1 MSIWKETMR
10 SGFAAMAA
18 AFTLTSAGLAAAFTV
33 TGAGLIAAFA
43 LTAADVASQELELEP
58 HQELARDLFRE
69 LIEINT
75 IESEGTALAAEAM
88 ARRLLDAGFPPE
100 DVQIVG
106 PDDRKVNL
114 VVRLRG
120 RDTGRAPILLL
131 AHLDV
136 VEALPSDW
144 TIDPWTFTERDGYY
158 YGRGV
163 MDDKDEAAIYT
174 ANLIR
179 YKQEGFV
186 PDRDI
191 IVALTADEE
200 GGPANGVQWLLEN
213 RRDLIDAEYA
223 LNEGGGGALKNGV
236 RQLNSVQASEKVYQ
250 NFDLRATNPGGH
262 SSLPRDDNAIYEL
275 ARVLTRISQYDFP
288 VMLNEVTE
296 AYFRGTAAVE
306 GGDLAEDI
314 LSVLENPENE
324 RAVSRLREFPHL
336 NARLRTTCVA
346 TRLNGGHADNALPQT
361 AGALVNCRIL
371 PNHSPAQVLLKLRE
385 LAGPRVAVTA
395 NGQPS
400 PSPPSPL
407 TPDVM
412 GPIERITE
420 EMWPGVPVVPVMSA
434 GATDGLYL
442 RRAGIPTYGVSGLFG
457 DVDDVRAHGQD
468 ERILIESFYEGQE
481 FLYRLVKA
489 LAGTII

>member
-1 MSIWKETMR
+1 MSIWIGSTWIGSMWVERIRR
-10 SGFAAMAA
+10 S
-18 AFTLTSAGLAAAFTV
+18 LAGLAAAIT
-33 TGAGLIAAFA
+33 LIAAS
-43 LTAADVASQELELEP
+43 VAGQELRLEP
-58 HQELARDLFRE
+58 HQELARELFRE
-69 LIEINT
+69 LVEINT
-75 IESEGTALAAEAM
+75 VESEGTAVAVEAM
-88 ARRLLDAGFPPE
+88 ARRLLAAGFSEE

-106 PDDRKVNL
+106 PNDRKANL

-144 TIDPWTFTERDGYY
+144 TIDPWTFTERNGYY

-163 MDDKDEAAIYT
+163 TDDKDEAAIYT

-200 GGPANGVQWLLEN
+200 GGPANGVRWLLEN

-223 LNEGGGGALKNGV
+223 LNEGGGGALKDGIH
-236 RQLNSVQASEKVYQ
+236 QLNSVQASEKVYQ

-275 ARVLTRISQYDFP
+275 ASVLTRISQYNFP

-306 GGDLAEDI
+306 GGAIAEDI
-314 LSVLENPENE
+314 RSVLENPENE
-324 RAVSRLREFPHL
+324 RAAGRLQAFPHL

-346 TRLNGGHADNALPQT
+346 TRLNGGHANNALPQT

-371 PNHSPAQVLLKLRE
+371 PNQNPAEVLLTLRG
-385 LAGPRVAVTA
+385 LAGPAVEVTA
-395 NGQPS
+395 AGQPN

-407 TPDVM
+407 TPEVLQ
-412 GPIERITE
+412 PIERITE

-434 GATDGLYL
+434 LATDGLHL
-442 RRAGIPTYGVSGLFG
+442 RQAGIPTYGVSGVFE

-481 FLYRLVKA
+481 FMYRLVKA
-489 LAGTII
+489 LTF

>member
-1 MSIWKETMR
+1 MSVWTQGMQHGIP
-10 SGFAAMAA
+10 S
-18 AFTLTSAGLAAAFTV
+18 LTRALVVTASFLVGAVSAV
-33 TGAGLIAAFA
+33 
-43 LTAADVASQELELEP
+43 SQEAPLEP
-58 HQELARDLFRE
+58 HQQLVREIFQE

-75 IESEGTALAAEAM
+75 TESEGTTPAAEAM
-88 ARRLLDAGFPPE
+88 ARRLLDAGFSQE
-100 DVQIVG
+100 DVHIVG
-106 PDDRKVNL
+106 PNDQKMNL
-114 VVRLRG
+114 VARLRG
-120 RDTGRAPILLL
+120 RETGRAPILLL

-136 VEALPSDW
+136 VEALRTDW
-144 TIDPWTFTERDGYY
+144 TIDPWTFTETDGYY

-163 MDDKDEAAIYT
+163 TDDKDEAAIYT

-179 YKQEGFV
+179 YKEEGYV

-200 GGPANGVQWLLEN
+200 GGGANGVRWLLEN

-236 RQLNSVQASEKVYQ
+236 RQLNSVQASEKIFQ
-250 NFDLRATNPGGH
+250 NFNVQATNSGGH
-262 SSLPRDDNAIYEL
+262 SSLPRADNAIYDVANAL
-275 ARVLTRISQYDFP
+275 MRISRYHFP

-296 AYFRGTAAVE
+296 AYFRGTADVE
-306 GGDLAEDI
+306 GGSIAEDI
-314 LSVLENPENE
+314 RAVLEDPENE
-324 RAVSRLREFPHL
+324 SAVDGLQVFPHL

-346 TRLNGGHADNALPQT
+346 TRLNGGHANNALPQT

-371 PNHSPAQVLLKLRE
+371 PNHSPAQVLLTLRE
-385 LAGPRVAVTA
+385 VAGSGVEVTPTGSP
-395 NGQPS
+395 N

-407 TPDVM
+407 TADVL

-420 EMWPGVPVVPVMSA
+420 EMWPGVPVVPVMST

-457 DVDDVRAHGQD
+457 DVDDNRAHGQD

-489 LAGTII
+489 LSGTIS

>member
-1 MSIWKETMR
+1 MWVEKIRR
-10 SGFAAMAA
+10 SLTGLAV
-18 AFTLTSAGLAAAFTV
+18 AFTLIAGSV
-33 TGAGLIAAFA
+33 AGQ
-43 LTAADVASQELELEP
+43 DQQLEP
-58 HQELARDLFRE
+58 HQELARELFRE

-75 IESEGTALAAEAM
+75 VESEGTALAVEAM
-88 ARRLLDAGFPPE
+88 ASRLLAAGFPEE

-106 PDDRKVNL
+106 PNDRKPNL
-114 VVRLRG
+114 VARLRG

-144 TIDPWTFTERDGYY
+144 TIDPWTFTERNGYY

-163 MDDKDEAAIYT
+163 TDDKDEAAIYM

-179 YKQEGFV
+179 YKEEGFV

-191 IVALTADEE
+191 ILALTADEE
-200 GGPANGVQWLLEN
+200 GGPANGVRWLLEN

-223 LNEGGGGALKNGV
+223 LNEGGGGALKDGV

-250 NFDLRATNPGGH
+250 NFNLTATNPGGH

-275 ARVLTRISQYDFP
+275 ATVLTRISQHDFP

-296 AYFRGTAAVE
+296 AFFRGTAAVE
-306 GGDLAEDI
+306 GGAIADDI
-314 LSVLENPENE
+314 RSVLENPENE
-324 RAVSRLREFPHL
+324 RAVDRLRAFPHL
-336 NARLRTTCVA
+336 NVRLRTTCVA
-346 TRLNGGHADNALPQT
+346 TRLSGGHANNALPQT

-371 PNHSPAQVLLKLRE
+371 PNQNPAEVLLTLRE
-385 LAGPRVAVTA
+385 LAGPRVDVTA
-395 NGQPS
+395 AGQPN

-407 TPDVM
+407 TPEVLR
-412 GPIERITE
+412 PIERITE
-420 EMWPGVPVVPVMSA
+420 EMWPGVPVVPIMSA
-434 GATDGLYL
+434 LATDGLYL
-442 RRAGIPTYGVSGLFG
+442 RQAGIPTYGVSGIFE

-481 FLYRLVKA
+481 FMYRLVKA
-489 LAGTII
+489 LAGTIF

>member
-1 MSIWKETMR
+1 MSTWINRARRAIPGWA
-10 SGFAAMAA
+10 SALV
-18 AFTLTSAGLAAAFTV
+18 LTVASA
-33 TGAGLIAAFA
+33 
-43 LTAADVASQELELEP
+43 ASQELQLDP
-58 HQELARDLFRE
+58 HQRLARDLFRE

-75 IESEGTALAAEAM
+75 IESEGTAPAAEAM
-88 ARRLLDAGFPPE
+88 ARRLLDAGFPQE
-100 DVQIVG
+100 DIHIVG

-114 VVRLRG
+114 VARLRG
-120 RDTGRAPILLL
+120 RNTGRAPILLL

-136 VEALPSDW
+136 VEALRTDW
-144 TIDPWTFTERDGYY
+144 TIDPWTFTEADGYY

-163 MDDKDEAAIYT
+163 TDDKDEAAIYT

-179 YKQEGFV
+179 FKEEGFV

-200 GGPANGVQWLLEN
+200 GGPANGVEWLLEN

-223 LNEGGGGALKNGV
+223 LNEGGGGALKDGMH
-236 RQLNSVQASEKVYQ
+236 QLNSVQASEKVYQ
-250 NFDLRATNPGGH
+250 NFDLRATNSGGH
-262 SSLPRDDNAIYEL
+262 SSLPRADNAIYDVASAL
-275 ARVLTRISQYDFP
+275 MRISQYHFP
-288 VMLNEVTE
+288 VMLNEVSE

-306 GGDLAEDI
+306 GGSIAEDI
-314 LSVLENPENE
+314 LSVLEDPANE
-324 RAVSRLREFPHL
+324 RAVDRLQAFPHL

-346 TRLNGGHADNALPQT
+346 TRLSGGHADNALPQT

-371 PNHSPAQVLLKLRE
+371 PNHDPAQVLLALRE
-385 LAGPRVAVTA
+385 LVGPGVEVTPVTE
-395 NGQPS
+395 PS

-407 TPDVM
+407 TPDVL
-412 GPIERITE
+412 GLIERVTE
-420 EMWPGVPVVPVMSA
+420 EMWPGVPVVPVMST

-457 DVDDVRAHGQD
+457 DVDDNRAHGQD

-489 LAGTII
+489 LSGTIS

>member
-1 MSIWKETMR
+1 MSTRINRTRLRTR
-10 SGFAAMAA
+10 SAISGLASALILTATS
-18 AFTLTSAGLAAAFTV
+18 TLTATSA
-33 TGAGLIAAFA
+33 AGQQLP
-43 LTAADVASQELELEP
+43 LDSNQR
-58 HQELARDLFRE
+58 LARDLFRE

-75 IESEGTALAAEAM
+75 VESEGTAPAAAAM
-88 ARRLLDAGFPPE
+88 ERHLLDAGFARE
-100 DVQIVG
+100 DVHVVG

-114 VVRLRG
+114 VARLRG

-136 VEALPSDW
+136 VEALRSDW
-144 TIDPWTFTERDGYY
+144 TIDPWTFTEADGYY

-163 MDDKDEAAIYT
+163 TDDKDEAAIYT

-179 YKQEGFV
+179 MKEEGFV

-223 LNEGGGGALKNGV
+223 LNEGGGGALKDGM
-236 RQLNSVQASEKVYQ
+236 RQLNAVQASEKVYQ
-250 NFDLRATNPGGH
+250 DFTLAATNSGGH
-262 SSLPRDDNAIYEL
+262 SSLPRDDNAIYDVANAL
-275 ARVLTRISQYDFP
+275 MRISRYHFP
-288 VMLNEVTE
+288 VMLNEVSE

-306 GGDLAEDI
+306 GGDIAADI
-314 LSVLENPENE
+314 LSVLEDPANE
-324 RAVSRLREFPHL
+324 DAVLRLQAFPHL

-361 AGALVNCRIL
+361 AGALVNCRML
-371 PNHSPAQVLLKLRE
+371 PNHSPAQVLLTLRE
-385 LAGPRVAVTA
+385 LAGADVEVTPVAPP
-395 NGQPS
+395 N

-407 TPDVM
+407 TPNVM
-412 GPIERITE
+412 GLIERITE
-420 EMWPGVPVVPVMSA
+420 DMWPGVPVVPVMST

-442 RRAGIPTYGVSGLFG
+442 RQAGIPTYGVSGLFG
-457 DVDDVRAHGQD
+457 DVDDNRAHGQD

-489 LAGTII
+489 LSGTIS

>member
-1 MSIWKETMR
+1 MSTWINRTWR
-10 SGFAAMAA
+10 SARCVFP
-18 AFTLTSAGLAAAFTV
+18 GLASAFVLTV
-33 TGAGLIAAFA
+33 ASA
-43 LTAADVASQELELEP
+43 ASQELRLDP
-58 HQELARDLFRE
+58 HQQLARDLFQE

-75 IESEGTALAAEAM
+75 VESEGTAAAAEAM

-100 DVQIVG
+100 DVHIVG
-106 PDDRKVNL
+106 PNDRKVNL

-136 VEALPSDW
+136 VEALRSDW
-144 TIDPWTFTERDGYY
+144 SIDPWTFNEADGYY

-163 MDDKDEAAIYT
+163 RDDKDEAAIYT

-179 YKQEGFV
+179 YKEEGFV

-200 GGPANGVQWLLEN
+200 GGPENGVEWLLEN

-223 LNEGGGGALKNGV
+223 FNEGGGGFLKDGV
-236 RQLNSVQASEKVYQ
+236 RQLNAVQASEKVYQ
-250 NFDLRATNPGGH
+250 DFTLLATNSGGH
-262 SSLPRDDNAIYEL
+262 SSLPRDDNAIYDV
-275 ARVLTRISQYDFP
+275 ARALVRIGQHRFP

-306 GGDLAEDI
+306 GGDIAEDI
-314 LSVLENPENE
+314 LSVLADPSDEG
-324 RAVSRLREFPHL
+324 AVFRLQAFPHL

-346 TRLNGGHADNALPQT
+346 TRLSGGHADNALPQS

-371 PNHSPAQVLLKLRE
+371 PNHSPAQVLLTLRE
-385 LAGPRVAVTA
+385 LAGPRVEITPVAEP
-395 NGQPS
+395 N

-407 TPDVM
+407 TPSLLGV
-412 GPIERITE
+412 IERITE
-420 EMWPGVPVVPVMSA
+420 EMWPGVPVVPVMST

-457 DVDDVRAHGQD
+457 DVDDNRAHGQD

-489 LAGTII
+489 LSGTIS

>member
-1 MSIWKETMR
+1 MSIWIKRMR
-10 SGFAAMAA
+10 RVFP
-18 AFTLTSAGLAAAFTV
+18 GLAAAFT
-33 TGAGLIAAFA
+33 LIAGS
-43 LTAADVASQELELEP
+43 VASQELQLEP
-58 HQELARDLFRE
+58 HQELARELFRE

-75 IESEGTALAAEAM
+75 VESEGTALAAEAM
-88 ARRLLDAGFPPE
+88 ARHLLAAGFPRE

-106 PDDRKVNL
+106 PNDRKVNL
-114 VVRLRG
+114 VARLRG

-136 VEALPSDW
+136 VEALRSDW
-144 TIDPWTFTERDGYY
+144 SIDPWTFTEADGYY

-163 MDDKDEAAIYT
+163 TDDKDEAAIYT

-179 YKQEGFV
+179 YKEEGFV

-200 GGPANGVQWLLEN
+200 GGPANGVEWLLEN

-223 LNEGGGGALKNGV
+223 LNEGGGGALKEGV

-275 ARVLTRISQYDFP
+275 ASVLMRISQHNFP

-306 GGDLAEDI
+306 GGPIAEDI
-314 LSVLENPENE
+314 RSVLENPANE
-324 RAVSRLREFPHL
+324 RAVSRLQAFPHL

-346 TRLNGGHADNALPQT
+346 TRLSGGHADNALPQT
-361 AGALVNCRIL
+361 AGALVNCRML
-371 PNHSPAQVLLKLRE
+371 PNHNPAQVLLTLRD
-385 LAGPRVAVTA
+385 LAGPGVEVTA
-395 NGQPS
+395 VGQPN

-407 TPDVM
+407 TPNVL

-442 RRAGIPTYGVSGLFG
+442 RQAGIPTYGVSGLFG
-457 DVDDVRAHGQD
+457 DVDDNRAHGQD

-489 LAGTII
+489 LSGTIS

>member
-1 MSIWKETMR
+1 MSTWISRGWGR
-10 SGFAAMAA
+10 ARC
-18 AFTLTSAGLAAAFTV
+18 AFPGLASVLF
-33 TGAGLIAAFA
+33 
-43 LTAADVASQELELEP
+43 LTAASAGSQELQLDR
-58 HQELARDLFRE
+58 HQQLALDLFRE

-75 IESEGTALAAEAM
+75 VESEGTAPAAEAM
-88 ARRLLDAGFPPE
+88 ARRLLDAGFARE
-100 DVQIVG
+100 DVHIVG

-114 VVRLRG
+114 VARLRG

-136 VEALPSDW
+136 VEALRSDW
-144 TIDPWTFTERDGYY
+144 TIDPWTFTEADGYY

-163 MDDKDEAAIYT
+163 KDDKDEAAIYT

-179 YKQEGFV
+179 LKEEGFV

-200 GGPANGVQWLLEN
+200 GGPLNGVDWLLEN

-250 NFDLRATNPGGH
+250 DFDLKATNSGGH
-262 SSLPRDDNAIYEL
+262 SSLPRQDNAIYDVAGAL
-275 ARVLTRISQYDFP
+275 MRLRQYHFP

-296 AYFRGTAAVE
+296 AYFRGTATVE
-306 GGDLAEDI
+306 GGAIAEDI
-314 LSVLENPENE
+314 LSVLEDPANE
-324 RAVSRLREFPHL
+324 RAVERLQAFPHL

-346 TRLNGGHADNALPQT
+346 TRLSGGHADNALPQT

-371 PNHSPAQVLLKLRE
+371 PNHHPAQVLLTLRE
-385 LAGPRVAVTA
+385 LAGAGVEVTPVAA
-395 NGQPS
+395 PS

-407 TPDVM
+407 TPNVL
-412 GPIERITE
+412 GLIERITE
-420 EMWPGVPVVPVMSA
+420 EMWPGVPVVPIMST

-442 RRAGIPTYGVSGLFG
+442 RRAGIPTYGVSGIFS
-457 DVDDVRAHGQD
+457 DVDDNRDHGQD
-468 ERILIESFYEGQE
+468 ERVLIESFYEGQE

-489 LAGTII
+489 LSGTIS

>member
-1 MSIWKETMR
+1 MSAFIL
-10 SGFAAMAA
+10 MARRDVP
-18 AFTLTSAGLAAAFTV
+18 GLASAF
-33 TGAGLIAAFA
+33 I
-43 LTAADVASQELELEP
+43 LTAASVASQELELDA
-58 HQELARDLFRE
+58 HQQLAHDLFQE

-75 IESEGTALAAEAM
+75 VESEGTAPAAEAM
-88 ARRLLDAGFPPE
+88 ARRLLDAGFAPE
-100 DVQIVG
+100 DVNIVG

-114 VVRLRG
+114 VARLRG
-120 RDTGRAPILLL
+120 RNTGRAPILLL

-136 VEALPSDW
+136 VEALRSDW
-144 TIDPWTFTERDGYY
+144 TIDPWTFTETDGYY

-163 MDDKDEAAIYT
+163 TDDKDEAAIYT

-200 GGPANGVQWLLEN
+200 GGPANGVQWPLEN

-223 LNEGGGGALKNGV
+223 LNEGGGGALKDGM

-250 NFDLRATNPGGH
+250 SFQLQATNSGGH
-262 SSLPRDDNAIYEL
+262 SSLPRDDNAIYDVASAL
-275 ARVLTRISQYDFP
+275 MRISRHHFP

-306 GGDLAEDI
+306 GGAIAEDI
-314 LSVLENPENE
+314 LSVLEDPENQS
-324 RAVSRLREFPHL
+324 AVARLQTFPHL
-336 NARLRTTCVA
+336 NARLRTTCIA
-346 TRLNGGHADNALPQT
+346 TRLSGGHADNALPQT

-371 PNHSPAQVLLKLRE
+371 PNHNPAQVLLTLRE
-385 LAGPRVAVTA
+385 LAGPRVEVTPDA
-395 NGQPS
+395 EPS

-407 TPDVM
+407 TPNVL
-412 GPIERITE
+412 GLIERITE
-420 EMWPGVPVVPVMSA
+420 EMWPGVPVVPVMST

-457 DVDDVRAHGQD
+457 DVDDNRAHGQD

-481 FLYRLVKA
+481 FLYRLVRT
-489 LAGTII
+489 LSGTIS

>member
-1 MSIWKETMR
+1 MSTWISSAWR
-10 SGFAAMAA
+10 RARGVLSGLASVF
-18 AFTLTSAGLAAAFTV
+18 FLTVASAG
-33 TGAGLIAAFA
+33 
-43 LTAADVASQELELEP
+43 SQELQLDP
-58 HQELARDLFRE
+58 YQQLAHDLFRE

-75 IESEGTALAAEAM
+75 VESEGTAPAAEAM

-100 DVQIVG
+100 DVHIVG

-114 VVRLRG
+114 VARLRG
-120 RDTGRAPILLL
+120 RDLGRAPILLL

-136 VEALPSDW
+136 VEALRSDW
-144 TIDPWTFTERDGYY
+144 TIDPWTFTEADGYY

-163 MDDKDEAAIYT
+163 TDDKDEAAIYT

-179 YKQEGFV
+179 LKEEGFV

-213 RRDLIDAEYA
+213 RRDLIDAEFA
-223 LNEGGGGALKNGV
+223 LNEGGGGALKDGV

-250 NFDLRATNPGGH
+250 DFDLQATNSGGH
-262 SSLPRDDNAIYEL
+262 SSLPRQDNAIYDVAGAL
-275 ARVLTRISQYDFP
+275 MRIAQYDFP
-288 VMLNEVTE
+288 VMLNEVSE

-306 GGDLAEDI
+306 GGAIAEDI
-314 LSVLENPENE
+314 RSVLMDPADQ
-324 RAVSRLREFPHL
+324 RAVERLQAFPHL

-346 TRLNGGHADNALPQT
+346 TRLSGGHADNALPQT

-371 PNHSPAQVLLKLRE
+371 PNHNPAQVLLTLRE
-385 LAGPRVAVTA
+385 LAGTGVEVTPV
-395 NGQPS
+395 GQPS

-407 TPDVM
+407 TPNVL
-412 GPIERITE
+412 GLIERITE
-420 EMWPGVPVVPVMSA
+420 EMWPGVPVVPVMST

-457 DVDDVRAHGQD
+457 DVDDNRAHGQD

-489 LAGTII
+489 LAGTIS

>member
-1 MSIWKETMR
+1 MSIWIESISIGRIRR
-10 SGFAAMAA
+10 SFSGLAT
-18 AFTLTSAGLAAAFTV
+18 AFTLIVGSA
-33 TGAGLIAAFA
+33 
-43 LTAADVASQELELEP
+43 ASQELQLEP
-58 HQELARDLFRE
+58 HQELARELFRE

-75 IESEGTALAAEAM
+75 VESEGTALAAEAM
-88 ARRLLDAGFPPE
+88 ARRLLAAGFPEE
-100 DVQIVG
+100 DVHLVG
-106 PDDRKVNL
+106 PNDRKVNL
-114 VVRLRG
+114 VARLRG

-136 VEALPSDW
+136 VEALRSDW
-144 TIDPWTFTERDGYY
+144 TIDPWTFTEADGYY

-163 MDDKDEAAIYT
+163 TDDKDEAAIYT

-179 YKQEGFV
+179 YKEEGFV

-200 GGPANGVQWLLEN
+200 GGPANGVQWLLAN

-223 LNEGGGGALKNGV
+223 LNEGGGGALKDGI

-250 NFDLRATNPGGH
+250 NFDLRATNSGGH

-275 ARVLTRISQYDFP
+275 ASVLMRISQYDFP

-306 GGDLAEDI
+306 GGALAEDI
-314 LSVLENPENE
+314 RSVLENPANQ
-324 RAVSRLREFPHL
+324 RAVGRLQAFPHL

-346 TRLNGGHADNALPQT
+346 TRLSGGHADNALPQT
-361 AGALVNCRIL
+361 ADALVNCRIL
-371 PNHSPAQVLLKLRE
+371 PNHNPAQVLLTLRE
-385 LAGPRVAVTA
+385 LAGPEVAVTPVA
-395 NGQPS
+395 PPN

-407 TPDVM
+407 TSNVL

-420 EMWPGVPVVPVMSA
+420 EMWPGVPVVPTMSA

-442 RRAGIPTYGVSGLFG
+442 RQAGIPTYGVSGLFG
-457 DVDDVRAHGQD
+457 DVDDVRAHGKD

-489 LAGTII
+489 LTQTIS

>member
-1 MSIWKETMR
+1 MSIWIERMR
-10 SGFAAMAA
+10 HSF
-18 AFTLTSAGLAAAFTV
+18 AGLAAAFALIV
-33 TGAGLIAAFA
+33 TFTLNVAG
-43 LTAADVASQELELEP
+43 VAGQELRLEP

-75 IESEGTALAAEAM
+75 TESEGTALAAEAM

-100 DVQIVG
+100 DVQVVG
-106 PDDRKVNL
+106 PNDRKLNL
-114 VVRLRG
+114 VARLRG

-136 VEALPSDW
+136 VEALRSDW
-144 TIDPWTFTERDGYY
+144 TVDPWTFTEADGYY

-163 MDDKDEAAIYT
+163 TDDKDEAAIYT

-179 YKQEGFV
+179 YKEEGFV

-200 GGPANGVQWLLEN
+200 GGGANGVRWLLEN

-223 LNEGGGGALKNGV
+223 LNEGGGGALKDGV
-236 RQLNSVQASEKVYQ
+236 HQLNSVQASEKVYQ

-275 ARVLTRISQYDFP
+275 ATVLTRISQYDFP

-306 GGDLAEDI
+306 GGALAEDI
-314 LSVLENPENE
+314 LSVLENPGNE
-324 RAVSRLREFPHL
+324 RAVGRLRTFPHL

-346 TRLNGGHADNALPQT
+346 TRLSGGHANNALPQT
-361 AGALVNCRIL
+361 ADALVNCRIL
-371 PNHSPAQVLLKLRE
+371 PNHNPAQVLLTLRE
-385 LAGPRVAVTA
+385 LAGPRVEVTA
-395 NGQPS
+395 RGQPN

-407 TPDVM
+407 APSVL

-420 EMWPGVPVVPVMSA
+420 EMWPGVPVVPVMST

-442 RRAGIPTYGVSGLFG
+442 RRAGILTYGVSGLFG

-489 LAGTII
+489 LTGTII

>member
-1 MSIWKETMR
+1 MSTWISSAWR
-10 SGFAAMAA
+10 RARGVFSGLASVF
-18 AFTLTSAGLAAAFTV
+18 FLTVASAG
-33 TGAGLIAAFA
+33 
-43 LTAADVASQELELEP
+43 SQELQLDP
-58 HQELARDLFRE
+58 HQQLAHDLFRE

-75 IESEGTALAAEAM
+75 VESEGTAPAAEAM

-100 DVQIVG
+100 DVHIVG

-114 VVRLRG
+114 VARLRG
-120 RDTGRAPILLL
+120 RDLGRAPILLL

-136 VEALPSDW
+136 VEALRSDW
-144 TIDPWTFTERDGYY
+144 TIDPWTFTEADGYY

-163 MDDKDEAAIYT
+163 TDDKDEAAIYT

-179 YKQEGFV
+179 LKGEGFV

-213 RRDLIDAEYA
+213 RRDLIDAEFA
-223 LNEGGGGALKNGV
+223 LNEGGGGALKDGV

-250 NFDLRATNPGGH
+250 NFDLQATNSGGH
-262 SSLPRDDNAIYEL
+262 SSLPRQDNAIYDVAGAL
-275 ARVLTRISQYDFP
+275 MRIAQYHFP
-288 VMLNEVTE
+288 VMLNEVSE

-306 GGDLAEDI
+306 GGAIAEDI
-314 LSVLENPENE
+314 LSVLMDPADQS
-324 RAVSRLREFPHL
+324 AVGRLQAFPHL

-346 TRLNGGHADNALPQT
+346 TRLSGGHADNALPQT

-371 PNHSPAQVLLKLRE
+371 PNHNPAQVLLTLRE
-385 LAGPRVAVTA
+385 LAGAGVEVTPV
-395 NGQPS
+395 GQPS

-407 TPDVM
+407 TPNVL
-412 GPIERITE
+412 GLIERITE
-420 EMWPGVPVVPVMSA
+420 EMWPGVPVVPVMST

-457 DVDDVRAHGQD
+457 DVDDNRAHGQD

-481 FLYRLVKA
+481 FLYLLVKA
-489 LAGTII
+489 LAGTIS

>member
-1 MSIWKETMR
+1 MSAFIL
-10 SGFAAMAA
+10 MARRA
-18 AFTLTSAGLAAAFTV
+18 VPGLASAF
-33 TGAGLIAAFA
+33 I
-43 LTAADVASQELELEP
+43 LTAASAAGQELQLNA
-58 HQELARDLFRE
+58 HQQLARDLFQE

-75 IESEGTALAAEAM
+75 VESEGTAPAAEAM
-88 ARRLLDAGFPPE
+88 ARHLLDAGFAPE
-100 DVQIVG
+100 DVNIVG

-114 VVRLRG
+114 VARLRG
-120 RDTGRAPILLL
+120 RNTGRAPILLL

-136 VEALPSDW
+136 VEALRSDW
-144 TIDPWTFTERDGYY
+144 TIDPWTFTETDGYY

-163 MDDKDEAAIYT
+163 TDDKDEAAIYT

-200 GGPANGVQWLLEN
+200 GGPSNGVQWLLEN

-223 LNEGGGGALKNGV
+223 FNEGGGGALKDGM

-250 NFDLRATNPGGH
+250 NFQLQATNSGGH
-262 SSLPRDDNAIYEL
+262 SSLPRDDNAIYD
-275 ARVLTRISQYDFP
+275 LTNALMRISRYHFP

-306 GGDLAEDI
+306 GGAIAEDI
-314 LSVLENPENE
+314 LSVLEDPANQS
-324 RAVSRLREFPHL
+324 AVARLQAFPHL

-346 TRLNGGHADNALPQT
+346 TRLSGGHADNALPQT

-371 PNHSPAQVLLKLRE
+371 PNHNPAQVLLTLRE
-385 LAGPRVAVTA
+385 LAGPSVEVTPA
-395 NGQPS
+395 AEPN

-407 TPDVM
+407 TPSLL
-412 GPIERITE
+412 GLIEHITE
-420 EMWPGVPVVPVMSA
+420 EMWPGVPVVPVMST

-442 RRAGIPTYGVSGLFG
+442 RRAGIPTYGVSGLFV
-457 DVDDVRAHGQD
+457 DVDDNRAHGQD
-468 ERILIESFYEGQE
+468 ERILIESFCQGQE
-481 FLYRLVKA
+481 FLYRLVRT
-489 LAGTII
+489 LSGTIS